1 MSAVIY
7 APPVGPKS
15 RHLRPGSEYAAGGT
29 GPNDPVRA
37 GAHAGLDFQPEVRG
51 ASEPIDWL
59 VGGTI
64 TRIVRNRVQG
74 SRLASLYAYHTGN
87 AVEWAGDDGR
97 VWHYRHMPQR
107 AMKNLA
113 VGQRVEAGDLATHM
127 GTTGNSNGVHLHIGC
142 RAGGRFVDPE
152 SILRAN
158 NAWPIGWTAPD
169 PAQTTP
175 ADAEPEPVQSPRT
188 VDTSTWAVSELSARQ
203 IAIKAGYGTEKS
215 TTPYL
220 VRGYQRG
227 QLAPYTLLNDGH
239 WGQITH
245 DHYRWV
251 FALQRA
257 MNRWK
262 GDKLAEDGDFGR
274 LTKARVIDLQRRNLT
289 GAYKAAGGA
298 LVDGLPGPI
307 FCKMLGIAPHPND
320 RK

>member
-51 ASEPIDWL
+51 ASEPIYWA
-59 VGGTI
+59 VSGTI
-64 TRIVRNRVQG
+64 TRIVRDRVQG
-74 SRLASLYAYHTGN
+74 SKLASLYDFHTGN

-97 VWHYRHMPQR
+97 VWHYRHMPQW
-107 AMKNLA
+107 AMKHLA
-113 VGQRVEAGDLATHM
+113 VGQRVEAGDPATHM

-152 SILRAN
+152 PILR
-158 NAWPIGWTAPD
+158 NAGVWPIGYTPK
-169 PAQTTP
+169 PSPEKITP
-175 ADAEPEPVQSPRT
+175 ASGSPSKHVR
-188 VDTSTWAVSELSARQ
+188 SEASIRQ
-203 IAIKAGYGTEKS
+203 ICIKAGHGDEKTS
-215 TTPYL
+215 TGL
-220 VRGYQRG
+220 LIERYQHR
-227 QLAPYTLLNDGH
+227 QLAPYTLVHDRQ
-239 WGQITH
+239 WGTRTEA
-245 DHYRWV
+245 HYRWV
-251 FALQRA
+251 LALQRA
-257 MNRWK
+257 MNGWK
-262 GDKLAEDGDFGR
+262 GDKIAEDGDWR
-274 LTKARVIDLQRRNLT
+274 QVTKARVIDLQRRNLT